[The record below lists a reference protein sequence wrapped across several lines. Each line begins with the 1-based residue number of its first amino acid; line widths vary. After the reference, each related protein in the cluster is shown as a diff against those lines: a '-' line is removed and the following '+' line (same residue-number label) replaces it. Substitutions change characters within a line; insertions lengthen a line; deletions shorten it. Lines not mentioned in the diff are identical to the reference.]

1 MKSYS
6 FLFWG
11 YNVVW
16 IGIAAYVAFL
26 VRKIRLLDHRLDRIE
41 RRLPG
46 ERDGGQ
52 S

>member
-16 IGIAAYVAFL
+16 IGIAGYVAFL
-26 VRKIRLLDHRLDRIE
+26 FIRLKRLHARVG
-41 RRLPG
+41 RLEQRLGSGPRG
-46 ERDGGQ
+46 
-52 S
+52 SSA

>member
-16 IGIAAYVAFL
+16 IGIAAYVAIL
-26 VRKIRLLDHRLDRIE
+26 LRKLKTLDRRLDRIE
-41 RRLPG
+41 RRLSG
-46 ERDGGQ
+46 ERKDGP
-52 S
+52 

>member
-16 IGIAAYVAFL
+16 IGIAGYVALL
-26 VRKIRLLDHRLDRIE
+26 VWKVRRLDSHLDRIE
-41 RRLPG
+41 RRLPREPG
-46 ERDGGQ
+46 SR
-52 S
+52 